1 MLKSRNHEGTGAMVQ
16 QPATQP
22 PKGFTVWQAAELGVP
37 SRNGRL
43 TWHRTRVEDFS
54 DDGQRI
60 IVGWPMVQL
69 AYVSVHRSDLVYLG
83 TTVPDDALYVVPCE
97 VLATLL
103 EPQARL
109 VLAPVG
115 PWQRMQRREHCRIPL
130 TLTPTEL
137 LLLPAS
143 GEPQPLKGTIM
154 DLSAGGIRLR
164 LPQSLRAGDRLALR
178 FTLPGQPQPI
188 SAVAVVRRIAP
199 VDHSDPPRWDHGCQ
213 FERLDRR
220 TEDAIVRFVFQR
232 QRELA
237 KQLRCDERR

>member
-1 MLKSRNHEGTGAMVQ
+1 MVQ
-16 QPATQP
+16 QPVTHP
-22 PKGFTVWQAAELGVP
+22 PKGLTVWQAAELGVP
-37 SRNGRL
+37 GRDGHL

-54 DDGQRI
+54 ADGSHI
-60 IVGWPMVQL
+60 VVGWPMVQL
-69 AYVSVHRSDLVYLG
+69 AYVSVHRDDLVYLG
-83 TTVPDDALYVVPCE
+83 TTVRDDALYVVPCA
-97 VLATLL
+97 VVATQL

-109 VLAPVG
+109 LLTPVG

-137 LLLPAS
+137 LFLPAS

-164 LPQSLRAGDRLALR
+164 LPQSLRVGDRLALR

-199 VDHSDPPRWDHGCQ
+199 VEHSDPPRWDHGCQ

-237 KQLRCDERR
+237 KQLRCDERHYSSSGS

>member
-1 MLKSRNHEGTGAMVQ
+1 MVQ
-16 QPATQP
+16 RSVTQP

-37 SRNGRL
+37 NRDGRL

-54 DDGQRI
+54 SDGQRVV
-60 IVGWPMVQL
+60 VGWPMVQL
-69 AYVSVHRSDLVYLG
+69 AYVSVHRGDLVYLG

-97 VLATLL
+97 VAATVL

-115 PWQRMQRREHCRIPL
+115 PWERMQRREHCRVPV
-130 TLTPTEL
+130 TLVPEEL
-137 LLLPAS
+137 LLLPAD
-143 GEPQPLKGTIM
+143 GDPQPLRGTIV

-164 LPQSLRAGDRLALR
+164 LAQQLRPGDRLAVR
-178 FTLPGQPQPI
+178 FALPGTVQPVGV
-188 SAVAVVRRIAP
+188 VAVVRRVAP
-199 VDHSDPPRWDHGCQ
+199 VEHADPPRWDHGCQ

-220 TEDAIVRFVFQR
+220 TEDTIVRFVFQR

-237 KQLRCDERR
+237 RHLREG